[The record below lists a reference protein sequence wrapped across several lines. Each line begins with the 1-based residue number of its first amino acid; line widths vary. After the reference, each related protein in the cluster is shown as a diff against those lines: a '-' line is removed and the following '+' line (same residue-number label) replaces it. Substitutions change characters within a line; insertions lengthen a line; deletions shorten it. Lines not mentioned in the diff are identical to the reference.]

1 MADNIMWLIL
11 DRLTVLWNVLDV
23 LFFNSRAEVGMSWI
37 SNELVISPLSF
48 RSLLEWISES
58 IWWGILIIYRS
69 LHISSSEWIWFSL
82 FLNSWAMRNIT
93 WIWPV
98 KASLSHILSQNFAL
112 LVNLRSE
119 IVLHFF
125 QLILMSKIWSSLSL
139 FHSLIIELII
149 SIWIWLMSI
158 LNNLNRIHFLINSL
172 SI

>member
-23 LFFNSRAEVGMSWI
+23 LFFYSRAEVGMSWI
-37 SNELVISPLSF
+37 SNKLVISPLSF
-48 RSLLEWISES
+48 RSLLEWVSES
-58 IWWGILIIYRS
+58 IWWGILIIYWS

-98 KASLSHILSQNFAL
+98 KTSLSHILSQNFAL